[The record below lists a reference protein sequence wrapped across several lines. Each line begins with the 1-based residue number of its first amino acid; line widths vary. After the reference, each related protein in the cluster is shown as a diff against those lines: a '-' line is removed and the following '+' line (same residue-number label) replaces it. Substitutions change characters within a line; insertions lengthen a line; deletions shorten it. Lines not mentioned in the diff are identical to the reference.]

1 MPSIPVPSGTTRRA
15 TLQAAAATV
24 LSSSWIRTARA
35 DESGT
40 LTVALSNNP
49 VTCDPINMSSHDT
62 MILSQTIWE
71 NLVEFDITGN
81 LRPQLAKAL
90 PEISKDSL
98 VYTFDL
104 RDDVQFQNGT
114 PLTSEDVKYSIE
126 YTIDP
131 ANKASRGPIFSRLSH
146 VETDGPYRLH
156 VHLKEPFS
164 PWTKFLTKHMGV
176 WPKDS
181 RAKLGDDYFRLTPK
195 GVGTGPGIFEEW
207 RPNDYVSFVRNP
219 NYWRKGLPHWDR
231 LVVKVVPEDAT
242 RVAYLL
248 GGQADIIGAP
258 PPREFSRLKTRKGI
272 LGEALATYG
281 GWTVI
286 FQNCSR
292 PPFNDIEFRRAM
304 KHAIDRQTIAEK
316 IYFGLVEPS
325 AIPAP
330 RSGWWYDKQADEMSA
345 YNLDKARAHLAK
357 SAYPNGTEI
366 DLDLSAEPYL
376 LDAKDAAVFIQA
388 ELAKLNIKV
397 NLRMMPNSI
406 LTQKVVGSGDYQA
419 AVANFMSPGEPT
431 YFLMTNFTANS
442 FMSKVSGNTV
452 DPDVVAALKIIFAEN
467 DQEKLKPVYANLLR
481 SMADTSYYT
490 WIGYFA
496 AANLWR
502 DRVKNFKPSRGLTIN
517 VHDVAVS

>member
-1 MPSIPVPSGTTRRA
+1 MPFISTSSGLTRRTA
-15 TLQAAAATV
+15 LQAAAAAVT
-24 LSSSWIRTARA
+24 SSAWVRTAWG
-35 DESGT
+35 DETGT

-49 VTCDPINMSSHDT
+49 ITCDPINMSSHDS

-71 NLVEFDITGN
+71 NLVEFDIAGN

-90 PEISKDSL
+90 PEISADSL

-104 RDDVQFQNGT
+104 RDDVVFHDGT

-126 YTIDP
+126 YTINP
-131 ANKASRGPIFSRLSH
+131 ANKASRGPIFNRLSH

-181 RAKLGDDYFRLTPK
+181 REKLGNDHFRLNPT

-207 RPNDYVSFVRNP
+207 RPNDHVSFTRNP
-219 NYWRKGLPHWDR
+219 HYWQKGLPHWDR

-242 RVAYLL
+242 RVGYLL

-258 PPREFSRLKTRKGI
+258 PPREFSRLKSRPGFH
-272 LGEALATYG
+272 GEALPTFG
-281 GWTVI
+281 GWTAML
-286 FQNCSR
+286 QNCSR
-292 PPFNDIEFRRAM
+292 PPFNDIEFRRAI
-304 KHAIDRQTIAEK
+304 KHAVDRKTIAEK

-330 RSGWWYDKQADEMSA
+330 ASGWWYDKQADEMSA
-345 YNLDKARAHLAK
+345 YDMDKARAHLAK
-357 SAYPNGTEI
+357 SAYPNGAEF
-366 DLDLSAEPYL
+366 DLLVSAEPYL

-397 NLRMMPNSI
+397 NLRLTPNAI
-406 LTQKVVGSGDYQA
+406 LTQQVVGTGEYQ
-419 AVANFMSPGEPT
+419 VALVNFMSPGEPT
-431 YFLMTNFTANS
+431 YFLMVNFTQNS
-442 FMSKVSGNTV
+442 FMSKASGNVV
-452 DPDVVAALKIIFAEN
+452 DPDVVAALQVVFAEN
-467 DQEKLKPVYANLLR
+467 DQEKLKPVFANLLR

-496 AANLWR
+496 AADLWR

-517 VHDVAVS
+517 VRDVAVG

>member
-1 MPSIPVPSGTTRRA
+1 MPFIATSSGLTRRTA
-15 TLQAAAATV
+15 LQAAAAAVT
-24 LSSSWIRTARA
+24 SSAWVRTAWG
-35 DESGT
+35 DETGT

-49 VTCDPINMSSHDT
+49 ITCDPINMSSHDS

-71 NLVEFDITGN
+71 NLVEFDIAGN

-90 PEISKDSL
+90 PEISADSL

-104 RDDVQFQNGT
+104 RDDVVFHDGT

-126 YTIDP
+126 YTINP
-131 ANKASRGPIFSRLSH
+131 ANKASRGPIFNRLSH

-181 RAKLGDDYFRLTPK
+181 REKLGNDHFRLNPT

-207 RPNDYVSFVRNP
+207 RPNDHVSFTRNP
-219 NYWRKGLPHWDR
+219 HYWQKGLPHWDR

-242 RVAYLL
+242 RVGYLL

-258 PPREFSRLKTRKGI
+258 PPREFSRLKSRPGFH
-272 LGEALATYG
+272 GEALPTFG
-281 GWTVI
+281 GWTAML
-286 FQNCSR
+286 QNCSR
-292 PPFNDIEFRRAM
+292 PPFNDIEFRRAI
-304 KHAIDRQTIAEK
+304 KHAVDRKTIAEK

-330 RSGWWYDKQADEMSA
+330 ASGWWYDKQADEMSA
-345 YNLDKARAHLAK
+345 YDMDKARAHLAK
-357 SAYPNGTEI
+357 SAYPNGAEF
-366 DLDLSAEPYL
+366 DLLVSAEPYL

-397 NLRMMPNSI
+397 NLRLTPNAI
-406 LTQKVVGSGDYQA
+406 LTQQVVGTGEYQ
-419 AVANFMSPGEPT
+419 VALVNFMSPGEPT
-431 YFLMTNFTANS
+431 YFLMVNFTQNS
-442 FMSKVSGNTV
+442 FMSKASGNVV
-452 DPDVVAALKIIFAEN
+452 DPDVVAALQVVFAEN
-467 DQEKLKPVYANLLR
+467 DQEKLKPVFANLLR

-496 AANLWR
+496 AADLWR

-517 VHDVAVS
+517 VRDVAVG

>member
-1 MPSIPVPSGTTRRA
+1 MPSTSTPFGLTRR
-15 TLQAAAATV
+15 TSLQAAAAAV
-24 LSSSWIRTARA
+24 LSSAWVRTAHA
-35 DESGT
+35 DETGT

-49 VTCDPINMSSHDT
+49 ITCDPINMSSHDS

-71 NLVEFDITGN
+71 NLVEFDIAGN

-90 PEISKDSL
+90 PEISADSL
-98 VYTFDL
+98 IYTFDL
-104 RDDVQFQNGT
+104 RDDVVFHDGT
-114 PLTSEDVKYSIE
+114 KLTSDDVKYSIE
-126 YTIDP
+126 YTINP
-131 ANKASRGPIFSRLSH
+131 ANKASRGPIFNRLSH

-181 RAKLGDDYFRLTPK
+181 RDKLGNDHFRLTPT

-207 RPNDYVSFVRNP
+207 RPNDYVSFTRNP
-219 NYWRKGLPHWDR
+219 HYWQPGLPHWDR
-231 LVVKVVPEDAT
+231 LVVKIVPEDAT

-248 GGQADIIGAP
+248 SGQADIIGAP
-258 PPREFSRLKTRKGI
+258 PPREFSRLKSRPAI
-272 LGEALATYG
+272 HGEALPTFG
-281 GWTVI
+281 GWTAML
-286 FQNCSR
+286 QNCSR

-304 KHAIDRQTIAEK
+304 KHAVDRKTIAEK

-330 RSGWWYDKQADEMSA
+330 ASGWWYDRQADEMSA
-345 YNLDKARAHLAK
+345 YDMDKARAHLAK
-357 SAYPNGTEI
+357 SAYANGTEI
-366 DLDLSAEPYL
+366 DLLVSAEPYL
-376 LDAKDAAVFIQA
+376 LDAKDAAVFVQA

-397 NLRMMPNSI
+397 NLRLTPNAI
-406 LTQKVVGSGDYQA
+406 LTQQVVGTGDYQA
-419 AVANFMSPGEPT
+419 ALVNFMSPGEPT
-431 YFLMTNFTANS
+431 YFLMVNFTANS
-442 FMSKVSGNTV
+442 FMSKASGNV
-452 DPDVVAALKIIFAEN
+452 ADPDVAAALKIVFAEN

-496 AANLWR
+496 AADLWR

-517 VHDVAVS
+517 VHDVAVG